1 VATKKL
7 DALLEFCKL
16 NKDQIERMVFDQP
29 VRSVQQAV
37 EVSGYPKSNFIKT
50 VLLRHKSEGNYI
62 CTVITGGSKVDK
74 KVLQDGVNPKRWG
87 LATPEEVLEVTGFPV
102 GGVPQVCLGS
112 VVKIYVDPRVL
123 TREYVIGGGGTAN
136 SLLKLNPELI
146 KENGAVEKVVS
157 FGHDSRICSRRASSK
172 LLIRSIKSSTKAL
185 PFFVN

>member
-74 KVLQDGVNPKRWG
+74 KVLQDGVNPKRWR

-102 GGVPQVCLGS
+102 GGVPPVCLGS

-157 FGHDSRICSRRASSK
+157 FG
-172 LLIRSIKSSTKAL
+172 
-185 PFFVN
+185 